1 MEKRTTEVTVKPSG
15 EELKAALEE
24 AERIRESGE
33 DAHFLAKS
41 LLYLH
46 QRNSDLEKVVEH
58 AERYIQFGLPVEEH
72 TQLKL
77 LLDEAKTRE
86 LRSLGEEREEIGL

>member
-1 MEKRTTEVTVKPSG
+1 VKPSD

-33 DAHFLAKS
+33 DPCFLAKS
-41 LLYLH
+41 LQYLH
-46 QRNSDLEKVVEH
+46 QRNSDLEKIMAH

-77 LLDEAKTRE
+77 LLEEAKTRE
-86 LRSLGEEREEIGL
+86 LRSMGEEQEEMGL

>member
-1 MEKRTTEVTVKPSG
+1 VKPSRD
-15 EELKAALEE
+15 ELKAALEE
-24 AERIRESGE
+24 AERIRESG
-33 DAHFLAKS
+33 DDPSFVAKS

-46 QRNSDLEKVVEH
+46 QRNSDLEKILVH

-77 LLDEAKTRE
+77 LLEEAKTHE
-86 LRSLGEEREEIGL
+86 LRSMGEEAEEIGL

>member
-1 MEKRTTEVTVKPSG
+1 MKPSD

-24 AERIRESGE
+24 AERIRESA
-33 DAHFLAKS
+33 DDPNFLAKS

-46 QRNSDLEKVVEH
+46 QRNADLEKILEH

-72 TQLKL
+72 TRLKL
-77 LLDEAKTRE
+77 LLEEAKTRE
-86 LRSLGEEREEIGL
+86 LRSLGEEQEEMGL

>member
-1 MEKRTTEVTVKPSG
+1 MEVTVKPSS

-33 DAHFLAKS
+33 DPYFIAKT
-41 LLYLH
+41 LLYLQ
-46 QRNSDLEKVVEH
+46 QRNNDLEKVMEH

-77 LLDEAKTRE
+77 LLEEAKTRE
-86 LRSLGEEREEIGL
+86 LRSKGQESEEMGL

>member
-1 MEKRTTEVTVKPSG
+1 VKPSD

-24 AERIRESGE
+24 AERIRESG
-33 DAHFLAKS
+33 DDPGYLAKS

-46 QRNSDLEKVVEH
+46 QRNEDLEKILEH

-72 TQLKL
+72 TRLKL
-77 LLDEAKTRE
+77 LLEEAKTRE
-86 LRSLGEEREEIGL
+86 LRSLGEEPEEMGL